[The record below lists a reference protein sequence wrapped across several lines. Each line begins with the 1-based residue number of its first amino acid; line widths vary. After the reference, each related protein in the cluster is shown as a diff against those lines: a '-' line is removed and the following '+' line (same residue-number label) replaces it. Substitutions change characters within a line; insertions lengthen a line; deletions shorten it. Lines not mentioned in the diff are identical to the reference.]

1 MQQVVGKKQLA
12 SRANKA
18 QRALTVTLN
27 TSHEIGPRLNSTVK
41 SSNFYARSLTR
52 ANRREH
58 SHELKIANCDDQLSA
73 CSMQSIRVAV
83 MIYCDLLLSRA
94 GFTTSG
100 APVQKKMWGPLIYE
114 YPVTPPALR
123 H

>member
-83 MIYCDLLLSRA
+83 MIYTAIYCLAGPDLLQA
-94 GFTTSG
+94 
-100 APVQKKMWGPLIYE
+100 GPLFRKN
-114 YPVTPPALR
+114 VGALNI
-123 H
+123 